1 MKPQPL
7 KPQALQETV
16 WLATARPTDRQP
28 LDGNTQADVCIVGG
42 GLAGLTTAYLLAQE
56 GRAVVVL
63 EAGGI
68 GGGETARTTAH
79 LSNAIDSRYSEIERL
94 HGADGARLT
103 AESHTAAIA
112 MIETIV
118 AEERIACGF
127 ERLNGYLFAP
137 AGQPEDALDE
147 EWQAARRAGLLG
159 VERLKRAPGLE
170 FETGPC
176 LRFPTQAQFHP
187 LQYLAGLAHAIEQSG
202 GRIYTGTR
210 AEAVQGGQ
218 PARVETRN
226 GTVTADAVVV
236 ATNTPMNNLVAV
248 HTKQAAYL
256 TYVIGLLLPRG
267 LVPRAL
273 YWDTLDPY
281 HYIRSLPGLQDMH
294 DLLLVG
300 GEDHK
305 TGQADDE
312 LQRFDRLAA
321 WARKRFPMVRNIQYR
336 WSGQVME
343 TVDGLAFIGRNP
355 MDEPNVYVATGD
367 CGMGLTH
374 GTIAGMLLRD
384 LILGRTNPWAE
395 LYDPSRVT
403 LRATGE
409 YLRENANTLAQ
420 YGDWL
425 KGGDVASLEAI
436 PRGQGAVVGKGS
448 AKIAAF
454 RDDTGR
460 LHLRSAVCTHMGCI
474 VNWNPSGRSWDC
486 PCHGSRFDT
495 DGHVVHGPA
504 ITDLAEPD
512 RVTTPQPAKRRKAS

>member
-1 MKPQPL
+1 MKTH
-7 KPQALQETV
+7 AMQETI
-16 WLATARPTDRQP
+16 WIATASQPDRQP
-28 LDGNTQADVCIVGG
+28 LVGDAHADVCIVGG
-42 GLAGLTTAYLLAQE
+42 GIAGLTTAYLLAQE
-56 GRAVVVL
+56 GRTVVVL
-63 EAGGI
+63 EAGRI
-68 GGGETARTTAH
+68 GSGETARTTAH
-79 LSNAIDSRYSEIERL
+79 LSNAIDSRYAEIERL
-94 HGADGARLT
+94 HGKDGARLT
-103 AESHTAAIA
+103 ADSHSAAIS
-112 MIETIV
+112 MVETIV
-118 AEERIACGF
+118 ADERIACGF

-137 AGQPEDALDE
+137 AGESEDALDE
-147 EWQAARRAGLLG
+147 EWQAARRAGLAG

-187 LQYLAGLAHAIEQSG
+187 LRYLAGLAHAIEQSG
-202 GRIYTGTR
+202 GRIFTGTR
-210 AEAVQGGQ
+210 AESVHGGQ
-218 PARVETRN
+218 PARVETAK

-236 ATNTPMNNLVAV
+236 ATNTPVNDLIAI

-267 LVPRAL
+267 LAPRAL

-281 HYIRSLPGLQDMH
+281 HYIRSVPGLQDLH

-312 LQRFDRLAA
+312 LDRFDRLAA
-321 WARKRFPMVRNIQYR
+321 WARKRFPVVRNFEYR

-355 MDEPNVYVATGD
+355 MDEPNVYIATGD
-367 CGMGLTH
+367 CGMGMTH

-384 LILGRTNPWAE
+384 LILDRTNPWAE

-403 LRATGE
+403 LRAAGE

-425 KGGDVASLEAI
+425 TGGDVASLEAI
-436 PRGQGAVVGKGS
+436 LPGQGAVVGKGG

-454 RDDTGR
+454 RDEQGS
-460 LHLRSAVCTHMGCI
+460 LHLRSAACTHMRCI

-486 PCHGSRFDT
+486 PCHGSRFDI
-495 DGHVVHGPA
+495 DGHVMHGPA
-504 ITDLAEPD
+504 TTDLAEPGHA
-512 RVTTPQPAKRRKAS
+512 TTPRPAERRKAS